1 MFGLHGPELLIV
13 LAILIVVFGA
23 SRLGGIGGAI
33 GRSIR
38 DFRQAVRNDEA
49 PPTAAA
55 PADPAERT
63 G

>member
-1 MFGLHGPELLIV
+1 MFGLHGPELLII

-38 DFRQAVRNDEA
+38 DFRQAVRNDAAQESPA
-49 PPTAAA
+49 PSAE
-55 PADPAERT
+55 PAERT